1 VLQLAIW
8 VGATVLLD
16 LPVSL
21 DLIALVPLAVLTASS
36 TATITALVLALV
48 ADAHHRPLL
57 LPVILLPLL
66 TPTLLAGVQGS
77 TAILAGQ
84 SADALGWVVALVIET
99 ALFSGLGLLTYEAA
113 ASPN

>member
-1 VLQLAIW
+1 
-8 VGATVLLD
+8 
-16 LPVSL
+16 
-21 DLIALVPLAVLTASS
+21 
-36 TATITALVLALV
+36 
-48 ADAHHRPLL
+48 
-57 LPVILLPLL
+57 LL